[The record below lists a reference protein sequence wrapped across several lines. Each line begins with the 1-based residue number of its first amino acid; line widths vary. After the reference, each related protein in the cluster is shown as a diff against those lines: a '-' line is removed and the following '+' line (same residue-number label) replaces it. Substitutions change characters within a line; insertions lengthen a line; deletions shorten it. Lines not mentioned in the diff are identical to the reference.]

1 MPPKRQRKPKQPF
14 DQGVNPSSQK
24 RRAPATRQ
32 NPTHL
37 TPKRV
42 RREALPSP
50 PATAPP
56 RRQSPL
62 SEPELQA
69 TQTAA
74 SAQAE
79 DIVGEDEDTFEDG
92 DGDPLP
98 EDEDEIAA
106 KGAAGSVEDEG
117 EPAYRRQEGTPWL
130 PRSSQALEDEVNPV
144 LRVRWRACLGGD
156 MEKHFIPEAADSEHG
171 VRLYSLHFDDLWQ
184 WVDDVV
190 AELRPKRAKI
200 SSVCTVVYPAKQA
213 KRERAIKRLRRGV
226 DATWNSFQRLVVE
239 VDNYVSEPVNVDF
252 ELILAE
258 IPGEQQ
264 PLPTVVDGPR
274 RRTATVIQ
282 EEGLAGVIAAEQ
294 AGSGHAIAIRD
305 RWRCTDTH
313 CENYPYCC
321 WMAPTARQ
329 PARFEDHLFVNGNII
344 SMWARAITAR
354 RATYDEPSDD
364 VRLAILRAKDLRVH
378 EKTRKLR
385 AAGDGDDDI
394 KSLTKLLI
402 VGQLER
408 MNRQPQQE
416 SNLQA
421 AAPTITRAEVSSAS
435 QWAPIRYDH
444 EQEINEHTS
453 NFFNYLKL
461 KFPTVG
467 EDINE
472 LYKTLVID
480 GVGIHTITLA
490 TVIHRTIVQGLP
502 TDGAMDI
509 NLLMQP
515 SGDILKLWTQH
526 FKQPP
531 GWFFTLQNT
540 AKEWQAGYQ
549 GLTDRNWRRVERCK
563 KREEIARKKLVV
575 EPSSSVVEDDGE
587 NA

>member
-282 EEGLAGVIAAEQ
+282 EEGLAGVTAAEQ

-480 GVGIHTITLA
+480 G
-490 TVIHRTIVQGLP
+490 
-502 TDGAMDI
+502 AMDI

>member
-50 PATAPP
+50 PATARRAVKARCPSLSCKPPKQLPP
-56 RRQSPL
+56 RKL
-62 SEPELQA
+62 K
-69 TQTAA
+69 
-74 SAQAE
+74 
-79 DIVGEDEDTFEDG
+79 I
-92 DGDPLP
+92 
-98 EDEDEIAA
+98 
-106 KGAAGSVEDEG
+106 SVEDE
-117 EPAYRRQEGTPWL
+117 E
-130 PRSSQALEDEVNPV
+130 SQQDEVNPV

-184 WVDDVV
+184 W
-190 AELRPKRAKI
+190 
-200 SSVCTVVYPAKQA
+200 A

-364 VRLAILRAKDLRVH
+364 VRLAILRAKDLR
-378 EKTRKLR
+378 
-385 AAGDGDDDI
+385 
-394 KSLTKLLI
+394 
-402 VGQLER
+402 LER

-480 GVGIHTITLA
+480 G
-490 TVIHRTIVQGLP
+490 
-502 TDGAMDI
+502 AMDI

-540 AKEWQAGYQ
+540 AKNGKL
-549 GLTDRNWRRVERCK
+549 GTRVSQIVTGDESNVC
-563 KREEIARKKLVV
+563 
-575 EPSSSVVEDDGE
+575 
-587 NA
+587 

>member
-79 DIVGEDEDTFEDG
+79 DIRMR
-92 DGDPLP
+92 L
-98 EDEDEIAA
+98 ILYCA
-106 KGAAGSVEDEG
+106 
-117 EPAYRRQEGTPWL
+117 
-130 PRSSQALEDEVNPV
+130 
-144 LRVRWRACLGGD
+144 LGGGLALVVIWRN
-156 MEKHFIPEAADSEHG
+156 FIPEAADSEHG

-184 WVDDVV
+184 W
-190 AELRPKRAKI
+190 
-200 SSVCTVVYPAKQA
+200 A

-258 IPGEQQ
+258 IPGAAA
-264 PLPTVVDGPR
+264 VANGCR
-274 RRTATVIQ
+274 RSSSTHRNGDSRG
-282 EEGLAGVIAAEQ
+282 GLAGVIAAEQ

-480 GVGIHTITLA
+480 G
-490 TVIHRTIVQGLP
+490 
-502 TDGAMDI
+502 AMDI

>member
-79 DIVGEDEDTFEDG
+79 DI
-92 DGDPLP
+92 
-98 EDEDEIAA
+98 
-106 KGAAGSVEDEG
+106 GAAGSVEDEG

-364 VRLAILRAKDLRVH
+364 VRLAILRAKDLR
-378 EKTRKLR
+378 
-385 AAGDGDDDI
+385 
-394 KSLTKLLI
+394 
-402 VGQLER
+402 LER

-472 LYKTLVID
+472 LYKTLVI
-480 GVGIHTITLA
+480 
-490 TVIHRTIVQGLP
+490 
-502 TDGAMDI
+502 DGAMDI

>member
-106 KGAAGSVEDEG
+106 KGAAGSVEDE
-117 EPAYRRQEGTPWL
+117 E
-130 PRSSQALEDEVNPV
+130 SQQDEVNPV

-184 WVDDVV
+184 W
-190 AELRPKRAKI
+190 
-200 SSVCTVVYPAKQA
+200 A

-264 PLPTVVDGPR
+264 PLPTVVDGPP
-274 RRTATVIQ
+274 
-282 EEGLAGVIAAEQ
+282 EQ

-480 GVGIHTITLA
+480 G
-490 TVIHRTIVQGLP
+490 
-502 TDGAMDI
+502 AMDI

>member
-258 IPGEQQ
+258 IPGAAA
-264 PLPTVVDGPR
+264 VANGCR
-274 RRTATVIQ
+274 RSSSTHRNGDSRG
-282 EEGLAGVIAAEQ
+282 GLAGVIAAEQ

-364 VRLAILRAKDLRVH
+364 VRLAILRAKDLR
-378 EKTRKLR
+378 
-385 AAGDGDDDI
+385 
-394 KSLTKLLI
+394 
-402 VGQLER
+402 LER

-472 LYKTLVID
+472 LYKTLVI
-480 GVGIHTITLA
+480 
-490 TVIHRTIVQGLP
+490 
-502 TDGAMDI
+502 DGAMDI

>member
-79 DIVGEDEDTFEDG
+79 DI
-92 DGDPLP
+92 
-98 EDEDEIAA
+98 
-106 KGAAGSVEDEG
+106 GAAGSVEDEG

-264 PLPTVVDGPR
+264 PLPTVVDGPP
-274 RRTATVIQ
+274 
-282 EEGLAGVIAAEQ
+282 EQ

-364 VRLAILRAKDLRVH
+364 VRLAILRAKDLR
-378 EKTRKLR
+378 
-385 AAGDGDDDI
+385 
-394 KSLTKLLI
+394 
-402 VGQLER
+402 LER

-472 LYKTLVID
+472 LYKTLVI
-480 GVGIHTITLA
+480 
-490 TVIHRTIVQGLP
+490 
-502 TDGAMDI
+502 DGAMDI

>member
-1 MPPKRQRKPKQPF
+1 
-14 DQGVNPSSQK
+14 
-24 RRAPATRQ
+24 
-32 NPTHL
+32 
-37 TPKRV
+37 
-42 RREALPSP
+42 
-50 PATAPP
+50 TAPP

-294 AGSGHAIAIRD
+294 A
-305 RWRCTDTH
+305 
-313 CENYPYCC
+313 
-321 WMAPTARQ
+321 
-329 PARFEDHLFVNGNII
+329 
-344 SMWARAITAR
+344 
-354 RATYDEPSDD
+354 
-364 VRLAILRAKDLRVH
+364 
-378 EKTRKLR
+378 
-385 AAGDGDDDI
+385 
-394 KSLTKLLI
+394 
-402 VGQLER
+402 
-408 MNRQPQQE
+408 
-416 SNLQA
+416 
-421 AAPTITRAEVSSAS
+421 
-435 QWAPIRYDH
+435 
-444 EQEINEHTS
+444 
-453 NFFNYLKL
+453 
-461 KFPTVG
+461 
-467 EDINE
+467 
-472 LYKTLVID
+472 
-480 GVGIHTITLA
+480 
-490 TVIHRTIVQGLP
+490 
-502 TDGAMDI
+502 
-509 NLLMQP
+509 
-515 SGDILKLWTQH
+515 
-526 FKQPP
+526 
-531 GWFFTLQNT
+531 
-540 AKEWQAGYQ
+540 
-549 GLTDRNWRRVERCK
+549 
-563 KREEIARKKLVV
+563 
-575 EPSSSVVEDDGE
+575 
-587 NA
+587 

>member
-98 EDEDEIAA
+98 EDEDEIAAKGAAGSVEDEIAA

-480 GVGIHTITLA
+480 G
-490 TVIHRTIVQGLP
+490 
-502 TDGAMDI
+502 AMDI